1 MYIVGGPWNHKLCIH
16 LDYSSTDILKCLQHV
31 EPRGSVSMVIYTRK
45 FNIAPEKWW
54 LEDDPVLLGPGN
66 FSGPSC

>member
-31 EPRGSVSMVIYTRK
+31 EPRGSVSMVIYTS
-45 FNIAPEKWW
+45 E
-54 LEDDPVLLGPGN
+54 V
-66 FSGPSC
+66 